1 MYLQT
6 EVKSSCLN
14 ALQSKLNMKYLVYM
28 NKKDK
33 VNLLLVWVW
42 QPLKVQHAKHQ
53 SMK

>member
-33 VNLLLVWVW
+33 VNLLLV
-42 QPLKVQHAKHQ
+42 
-53 SMK
+53 